1 MLCRTA
7 GFGRERSYTEIVY
20 GNLMLRIVWKVLCI
34 SLISCTAL
42 RVSAC
47 EKYGLPDIML
57 VGTVTLETFYGPPGY
72 GESPETDS
80 KERQAILHLAKP
92 LCTLAS
98 GDEPAEQDQAKV
110 TLVPMD
116 NLGLQD
122 FVGKV
127 VAVRGSLFHAI
138 TGHHHTDVLI
148 ATRGAPM
155 PLPAASLR

>member
-1 MLCRTA
+1 L
-7 GFGRERSYTEIVY
+7 FVE
-20 GNLMLRIVWKVLCI
+20 NLMLKIVWKVLCI

-42 RVSAC
+42 SVSAC
-47 EKYGLPDIML
+47 EEYGLSGTTL
-57 VGTVTLETFYGPPGY
+57 VGTVTLETFFGPPGY

-98 GDEPAEQDQAKV
+98 DDAPAEQGQAQV
-110 TLVPMD
+110 TLAPMD
-116 NLGLQD
+116 NLSLQD

-138 TGHHHTDVLI
+138 TGHHHTEVLI
-148 ATRGAPM
+148 AIREAPM
-155 PLPAASLR
+155 ILPATSLR